1 MEYTVLSC
9 AESRIK
15 NNRNYYSRFQVGPFL
30 KDQAIT
36 YANTLRR
43 ILLADMSNVVIQ
55 AISINDATHE
65 YSFIEGVKES
75 VLDILLN
82 LKQIVF
88 VKNAFLFHVDS
99 YFAYLKVKGP
109 NIVRAKDIILPNALK
124 CVDSNQYIATLSN
137 NATLAIKMKLVN
149 YSFNFSSFSMDF
161 NSDSLLSSYT
171 FSSLSKNSFQIYLD
185 SNFSS
190 VNKVNYFID
199 SADGLENTLDF
210 ISLEI
215 WTNGSL
221 SPRLAIQ
228 NSIMTIVD
236 LFVSV
241 YDSSS
246 ISSSLIES
254 DSFLDS
260 YVYNLTNKMSFLK
273 TNFFSSF
280 LDMKYHKNFSIDNSK
295 FIGTSIDNL
304 KISLQSKFLLKK
316 SGIFN
321 LYDLVNM
328 NAKDL
333 LINFSISQKSLKDIK
348 KKMLSY
354 NLYLKD

>member
-43 ILLADMSNVVIQ
+43 ILLADMNNVVIQ
-55 AISINDATHE
+55 AISINDAKHE

-88 VKNAFLFHVDS
+88 VKNPFLFNVDS
-99 YFAYLKVKGP
+99 YFAYLKVQGSK
-109 NIVRAKDIILPNALK
+109 IVRAKDIVLPNNLK
-124 CVDSNQYIATLSN
+124 CVDNNQYIATLSS
-137 NATLAIKMKLVN
+137 NATLSIKMKLVN
-149 YSFNFSSFSMDF
+149 YSPNFSLFSMDS
-161 NSDSLLSSYT
+161 NSDSLLASYT
-171 FSSLSKNSFQIYLD
+171 FSSLNKNYFQIYLD

-199 SADGLENTLDF
+199 SADGLENTFDF
-210 ISLEI
+210 ISLEV

-221 SPRLAIQ
+221 SPRGAIQ
-228 NSIMTIVD
+228 NSIMNIID

-246 ISSSLIES
+246 VSSSLIES

-260 YVYNLTNKMSFLK
+260 YICSLTNKMSFLK
-273 TNFFSSF
+273 NNFFNSF
-280 LDMKYHKNFSIDNSK
+280 LDLNYYQNLTLDNPK
-295 FIGTSIDNL
+295 FMGMSIDNL
-304 KISLQSKFLLKK
+304 NISLQSKFLLKK
-316 SGIFN
+316 ASIFN
-321 LYDLVNM
+321 LYDLVDINT
-328 NAKDL
+328 KDL
-333 LINFSISQKSLKDIK
+333 LVNFHISKKSLKDIK
-348 KKMLSY
+348 NKMLSY